1 MVLDEGDETKMD
13 VYFSSTK
20 EVISFCEQ
28 LFHYNKKIELHWKTH
43 EDWGNHL
50 RIEYQQTDNELVD
63 SLVKSMIDVF
73 VNHRLT
79 NWIRDIIEQFYY
91 YSNQDEIEKIMDITH
106 WLIAGEDEESVQVR
120 KQKDDPLQLLYSLFV
135 SNVKNT
141 TTVHFESIVKFRLKV
156 FKEYLV
162 NMVGLAIDEYKR
174 EEDHQEF
181 VNMLREYI
189 AKKEPVYNVVHILQG
204 KTFSFFKSDGKKFSR
219 IELKM
224 LMQKEPL
231 YIVGL
236 DADELNLAP
245 LVAMAPKKIK
255 IYGDYPSE
263 PKTLT
268 VINVFQERVDFEPFH
283 KFPFPIYLK
292 NQ

>member
-1 MVLDEGDETKMD
+1 MD

-50 RIEYQQTDNELVD
+50 KIDYQLTENELVD
-63 SLVKSMIDVF
+63 SIAKSMVDVL
-73 VNHRLT
+73 VDHRLS
-79 NWIRDIIEQFYY
+79 NMIREIIEEYY
-91 YSNQDEIEKIMDITH
+91 YYTSDDEIEKIMDLAH
-106 WLIAGEDEESVQVR
+106 WLFSGEDDESVQVR
-120 KQKDDPLQLLYSLFV
+120 KQKDDPLQLLYSLIV
-135 SNVKNT
+135 ADVKSS
-141 TTVHFESIVKFRLKV
+141 TTVHFDSVVKFRLKV
-156 FKEYLV
+156 FKDHMVHL
-162 NMVGLAIDEYKR
+162 VGLAIDEYKR

-189 AKKEPVYNVVHILQG
+189 AKKEPIYNVVHIVQG
-204 KTFSFFKSDGKKFSR
+204 NTFSFFKSDGKRFSR
-219 IELKM
+219 MELKM
-224 LMQKEPL
+224 LMQREPL

-236 DADELNLAP
+236 DEEELNLAP

-255 IYGDYPSE
+255 IYGDHPSE

-268 VINVFQERVDFEPFH
+268 VINVFEERVDFEPYH
-283 KFPFPIYLK
+283 KFPFHFYLK

>member
-1 MVLDEGDETKMD
+1 MD
-13 VYFSSTK
+13 VYFSSNK

-50 RIEYQQTDNELVD
+50 KIDYHQADMELVE
-63 SLVKSMIDVF
+63 SVVKSMVDVF
-73 VNHRLT
+73 VVHRLT
-79 NWIRDIIEQFYY
+79 AMIKGITEEFFYY
-91 YSNQDEIEKIMDITH
+91 SDPDEIEKIVDITH
-106 WLIAGEDEESVQVR
+106 WLLAGEDNESIQVR
-120 KQKDDPLQLLYSLFV
+120 KEKDDPLQLLYSLFV

-141 TTVHFESIVKFRLKV
+141 TTIHFDSIVNFRLKV
-156 FKEYLV
+156 FKDYLL

-189 AKKEPVYNVVHILQG
+189 AKKEPSYNVVHIVQG
-204 KTFSFFKSDGKKFSR
+204 NTFSFYKSDGKRFTR
-219 IELKM
+219 MELRTI
-224 LMQKEPL
+224 MQKEPL

-236 DADELNLAP
+236 DEEELNLAP

-255 IYGDYPSE
+255 IYGDHPSD

-268 VINVFQERVDFEPFH
+268 VINVFQERVDFEPTS

-292 NQ
+292 S

>member
-1 MVLDEGDETKMD
+1 MD
-13 VYFSSTK
+13 VYFSSNK

-50 RIEYQQTDNELVD
+50 KIDYHQPDNELTD
-63 SLVKSMIDVF
+63 SVVKSMIDVF
-73 VNHRLT
+73 VTHRLST
-79 NWIRDIIEQFYY
+79 MIKGITEEYYY
-91 YSNQDEIEKIMDITH
+91 YSDTDEIEKILDITH
-106 WLIAGEDEESVQVR
+106 WLIAGEDDESVQVR
-120 KQKDDPLQLLYSLFV
+120 KEKDDPLQLLYSLFV

-141 TTVHFESIVKFRLKV
+141 TTIHFDSIVNFRLKV
-156 FKEYLV
+156 FKDYLL

-189 AKKEPVYNVVHILQG
+189 AKKAPIYNVVHIVQG
-204 KTFSFFKSDGKKFSR
+204 KTFSFFKADGKRFTR
-219 IELKM
+219 MELRV

-236 DADELNLAP
+236 DEDELNLAP

-255 IYGDYPSE
+255 IYGDHPSE

-268 VINVFQERVDFEPFH
+268 VINVFQERVDFEPIS

-292 NQ
+292 NER

>member
-1 MVLDEGDETKMD
+1 MD
-13 VYFSSTK
+13 VYFSSNK

-43 EDWGNHL
+43 EDWGNQLKIDYH
-50 RIEYQQTDNELVD
+50 QPDNELIESV
-63 SLVKSMIDVF
+63 VKSMIDVF
-73 VNHRLT
+73 VTHRLST
-79 NWIRDIIEQFYY
+79 MIKGITEEYYY
-91 YSNQDEIEKIMDITH
+91 YSDPDEIEKILDITH
-106 WLIAGEDEESVQVR
+106 WLFAGEDDESVQVR
-120 KQKDDPLQLLYSLFV
+120 KEKDDPLQLLYSLFV

-141 TTVHFESIVKFRLKV
+141 TTVHFDSIVNFRLKV
-156 FKEYLV
+156 FKDYLI

-189 AKKEPVYNVVHILQG
+189 AKKVPIYNVVHIVQG
-204 KTFSFFKSDGKKFSR
+204 TTFSFFKADGKRFTR
-219 IELKM
+219 MELRM

-236 DADELNLAP
+236 DEDELNLAP
-245 LVAMAPKKIK
+245 LVALAPKKIK
-255 IYGDYPSE
+255 IYGDHPSE

-268 VINVFQERVDFEPFH
+268 VINVFQERVDFEPFS

-292 NQ
+292 NER